1 MEFIL
6 VSFTLADLALHL
18 GLDHWVT
25 PLVKATAIMVAL
37 SGLRYVWL
45 WSGKT
50 RAYLKA
56 HSGRA

>member
-1 MEFIL
+1 